1 MIGDNDKN
9 FESCQ
14 EEGCQY
20 CAGQEGKTKKGLE
33 GFIEKRRHYMENP
46 MPYERPTDF
55 QQFCMTL
62 YEALAFPERAKGFKL
77 PAIFQIRKYQL
88 M

>member
-1 MIGDNDKN
+1 MASPRANSLIATEDDERG
-9 FESCQ
+9 S
-14 EEGCQY
+14 G
-20 CAGQEGKTKKGLE
+20 GLGERE